1 MQADPEII
9 VITREPGDKKIV
21 GEEWHTETTMMA
33 EPPMGAILCAIAV
46 PPYGGDTLL
55 ANQYQAY
62 AALSDGMKKML
73 ESVRAVHSDRKVA
86 GRRPTRMPTGPPK
99 CGRYAPWRETVSTH
113 PVVVTHPETKRKL
126 LCVNASYTMG
136 FAGNRGGEPTAAR
149 HPDRR
154 RAAGVKGPAGV
165 WSIIATCPDRK
176 PGGAE

>member
-21 GEEWHTETTMMA
+21 GEEWHTETIVMA
-33 EPPMGAILCAIAV
+33 EPPMGAIHYAIEV
-46 PPYGGDTLL
+46 PPYGGDTLF

-62 AALSDGMKKML
+62 AALSDGIKKML

-86 GRRPTRMPTGPPK
+86 GPQADKNAFRATI
-99 CGRYAPWRETVSTH
+99 STH

-126 LCVNASYTMG
+126 LYVNASYTMG
-136 FAGNRGGEPTAAR
+136 FAGMTEEESRPPCDAP

-154 RAAGVKGPAGV
+154 RAAGMKGPAGV